1 MKKLFGKYKP
11 YRSMIKHIKKT
22 RRRAYWKLSIP
33 WWYLLLLLSAFLCF
47 AGSYLC
53 IDNNAWTSSLL
64 QSCGAGIIT
73 GVVVFVLGNI
83 RGQTKDNI
91 ERAVLQLSELYK
103 IQKTVYDALPELSVI
118 KLTAKKY
125 DYVECT
131 FQMLDAAY
139 DYLEAITK
147 VDFYIIKSFMKD
159 TGANVDELKSKIS
172 QLRDLDISED
182 LTYSD
187 AYRLKTKV
195 IEIIQVATNW
205 FEDRLSKL
213 EIQQQ
218 QLRQYPF

>member
-1 MKKLFGKYKP
+1 
-11 YRSMIKHIKKT
+11 MIKYIKKT
-22 RRRAYWKLSIP
+22 RRQAYWKLSIP
-33 WWYLLLLLSAFLCF
+33 WWYLLLLLLAFICF
-47 AGSYLC
+47 AISYLC
-53 IDNNAWTSSLL
+53 FRSNQQWLSSLL
-64 QSCGAGIIT
+64 QSGGVGIIT

-91 ERAVLQLSELYK
+91 ERAVIQLSELYK
-103 IQKTVYDALPELSVI
+103 KQKTVYDALPELSVI
-118 KLTAKKY
+118 KLTGKKY
-125 DYVECT
+125 DYAECT

-139 DYLEAITK
+139 EYLETIYK

-159 TGANVDELKSKIS
+159 TGINIDELKSKIS

-187 AYRLKTKV
+187 AYSLKTKV

-205 FEDRLSKL
+205 FEERLREF